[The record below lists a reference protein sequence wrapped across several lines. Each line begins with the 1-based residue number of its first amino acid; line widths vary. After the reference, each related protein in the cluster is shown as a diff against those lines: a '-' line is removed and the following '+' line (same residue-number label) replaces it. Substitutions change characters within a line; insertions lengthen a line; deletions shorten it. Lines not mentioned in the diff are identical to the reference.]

1 MKDVTT
7 IENVEKVGTGANI
20 IMSTD
25 DYERMRA
32 QDFENFTKVALAA
45 GAVGYLLTNPTVQE
59 KATEGVC
66 KLIEKVGDKIAN
78 WF

>member
-32 QDFENFTKVALAA
+32 QDFENFTKVALVA
-45 GAVGYLLTNPTVQE
+45 GAAGYLLTNHTVQE
-59 KATEGVC
+59 KAAEGVC
-66 KLIEKVGDKIAN
+66 KLIEKVGDKIAD

>member
-25 DYERMRA
+25 EYERMRA
-32 QDFENFTKVALAA
+32 QDFENFTKVALVAGAA
-45 GAVGYLLTNPTVQE
+45 GYVHTNTTGQE
-59 KATEGVC
+59 KDAEVVC
-66 KLIEKVGDKIAN
+66 KLI
-78 WF
+78 